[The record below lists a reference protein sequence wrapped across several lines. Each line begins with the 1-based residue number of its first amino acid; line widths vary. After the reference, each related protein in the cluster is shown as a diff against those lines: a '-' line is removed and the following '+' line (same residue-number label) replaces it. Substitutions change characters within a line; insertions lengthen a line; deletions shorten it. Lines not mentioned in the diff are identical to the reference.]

1 MVMTKLFNKLL
12 TASITALAVF
22 CSFACSDKIAG
33 TAEEPNQ
40 FAFGTESSSS
50 ADRTIVS
57 DSGKSIETPNNFPII
72 TSSATSPTPS
82 IEISSSSRSEE
93 DGFDP
98 IHTDPV
104 PSSDSEGGNG
114 GAGTPGFGNPGNC
127 YCQSGYSCYCGPT
140 VEPASTLDDYLK
152 KYNITEVAY
161 DDNVLGYNVTLTY
174 CDSTEQ
180 NCTVHS
186 STAKLRELGLH
197 KITKDNVRALPYLFE
212 KTIWAMHGD
221 IYETASGDISRLPDG
236 CPLYVLNIYDSSPV
250 MHVLTKITKDTI
262 AITEIHDNC
271 DYEPRPFDMHV
282 GFLFEYC
289 GELSESPEIVQTFTL
304 KETLKCGELDYDEYI
319 NKKLK

>member
-1 MVMTKLFNKLL
+1 MTKLFNKLL
-12 TASITALAVF
+12 TASATVLAAF

-40 FAFGTESSSS
+40 FAYGTQSSSS
-50 ADRTIVS
+50 TDRSIEP
-57 DSGKSIETPNNFPII
+57 DSGKSIEAPNDFPII
-72 TSSATSPTPS
+72 LSSDSNPTPS

-98 IHTDPV
+98 IHTDPA
-104 PSSDSEGGNG
+104 PSSSSTGGSG
-114 GAGTPGFGNPGNC
+114 GAGSPGLC
-127 YCQSGYSCYCGPT
+127 YCQSGYSCYCGST
-140 VEPASTLDDYLK
+140 GESASTLDDYLK

-161 DDNVLGYNVTLTY
+161 DDNVLGYNVTFKS
-174 CDSTEQ
+174 CDASQETCFE
-180 NCTVHS
+180 S
-186 STAKLRELGLH
+186 PSIAKLRELGLH

-212 KTIWAMHGD
+212 KTIWAMHGN
-221 IYETASGDISRLPDG
+221 IYETASGDIVSRLPDG
-236 CPLYVLNIYDSSPV
+236 CPLYVLNVIDTSPV

-304 KETLKCGELDYDEYI
+304 KETLKCGEIDYDEYI

>member
-12 TASITALAVF
+12 TASATVLAAF

-40 FAFGTESSSS
+40 CAFGTESSSS
-50 ADRTIVS
+50 AGRTIES
-57 DSGKSIETPNNFPII
+57 DSGKSLETPNDFPII

-93 DGFDP
+93 DGFNP

-114 GAGTPGFGNPGNC
+114 SAGTPGFGNPGC
-127 YCQSGYSCYCGPT
+127 YCPIGYTCHCGPT

-152 KYNITEVAY
+152 KYNITEVTY
-161 DDNVLGYNVTLTY
+161 DDNVLGYNVTFKS
-174 CDSTEQ
+174 CDASQETCFE
-180 NCTVHS
+180 S
-186 STAKLRELGLH
+186 PSIAKLRELGLH
-197 KITKDNVRALPYLFE
+197 KITKDNVRALAYLFE

-221 IYETASGDISRLPDG
+221 VYGTASGDISRLPDG
-236 CPLYVLNIYDSSPV
+236 CPLYVLNVIDTSPV

-271 DYEPRPFDMHV
+271 NYEPRPFDMHV

>member
-12 TASITALAVF
+12 TASATVLAVF

-40 FAFGTESSSS
+40 FAYGTQSSSS
-50 ADRTIVS
+50 ADRTIKP
-57 DSGKSIETPNNFPII
+57 DSGKSIETPNDFPII

-82 IEISSSSRSEE
+82 VEISSSSRSEE
-93 DGFDP
+93 DGYTP
-98 IHTDPV
+98 IHTDPA
-104 PSSDSEGGNG
+104 PSSSSTGGNG
-114 GAGTPGFGNPGNC
+114 SAGTPGLC
-127 YCQSGYSCYCGPT
+127 YCPIGYTCHCGST
-140 VEPASTLDDYLK
+140 GESASTLDDYLK

-161 DDNVLGYNVTLTY
+161 DDNVLGYNVTFKN
-174 CDSTEQ
+174 CDASQETCFE
-180 NCTVHS
+180 S
-186 STAKLRELGLH
+186 PSIAKLRELGLH

-236 CPLYVLNIYDSSPV
+236 CPLYVLNVIDTSPV

-271 DYEPRPFDMHV
+271 NYEPRPFDMHV

>member
-1 MVMTKLFNKLL
+1 MTKLFNKLL
-12 TASITALAVF
+12 TASATVLAAF

-40 FAFGTESSSS
+40 FAYGTQSSSS
-50 ADRTIVS
+50 ADRTIKP
-57 DSGKSIETPNNFPII
+57 DSGKSIETPNDFPII

-82 IEISSSSRSEE
+82 VQISSSSRSEE
-93 DGFDP
+93 DGFNP
-98 IHTDPV
+98 IHTDPA
-104 PSSDSEGGNG
+104 PSSSSTGGNG
-114 GAGTPGFGNPGNC
+114 GAGTPGFGNPD
-127 YCQSGYSCYCGPT
+127 CQCKSGAACYCGSIG
-140 VEPASTLDDYLK
+140 ESASTLDDYLK

-161 DDNVLGYNVTLTY
+161 DDNVLGYNVTFKS
-174 CDSTEQ
+174 CDASQETCFE
-180 NCTVHS
+180 S
-186 STAKLRELGLH
+186 PSIAKLRELGLH

-212 KTIWAMHGD
+212 KTIWAMHGN

-236 CPLYVLNIYDSSPV
+236 CPLYVLNVIDTSPV

-271 DYEPRPFDMHV
+271 NYEPRPFDMHV